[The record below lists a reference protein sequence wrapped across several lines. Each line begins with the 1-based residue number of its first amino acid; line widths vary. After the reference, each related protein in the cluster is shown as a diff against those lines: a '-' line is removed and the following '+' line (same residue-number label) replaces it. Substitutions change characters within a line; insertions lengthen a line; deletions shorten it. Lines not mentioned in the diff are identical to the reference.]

1 MPLLPGEVPP
11 NLFPILGTGRI
22 LIGAGLIFAPGGL
35 ARGLGIEP
43 QSAAASRWLTRI
55 TGAREVAIGIGAV
68 RAWHRDDDPS
78 GWILAQAISDS
89 SDAVAFGAAAVS
101 GKVSAKRGIGMAVF
115 AASGAVSE
123 IVTFISLENKRA
135 QGNGEL

>member
-11 NLFPILGTGRI
+11 NLFPILGAGRI

-35 ARGLGIEP
+35 ARGLGIDP
-43 QSAAASRWLTRI
+43 QSATASRWLTRI
-55 TGAREVAIGIGAV
+55 AGAREVGIGIGAI
-68 RAWHRDDDPS
+68 RAWHRQEDPS

-89 SDAVAFGAAAVS
+89 TDVVAFGAAAVS
-101 GKVSAKRGIGMAVF
+101 GKVSAKRGVGMAAF

-123 IVTFISLENKRA
+123 IVTFIALEKKCAEVN
-135 QGNGEL
+135 EEF

>member
-1 MPLLPGEVPP
+1 M
-11 NLFPILGTGRI
+11 FPILGAGRI

-35 ARGLGIEP
+35 ARGLGIDP

-55 TGAREVAIGIGAV
+55 AGAREVAIGIGAI
-68 RAWHRDDDPS
+68 RAWHRDEDPS

-89 SDAVAFGAAAVS
+89 TDVVAFGAAAVS
-101 GKVSAKRGIGMAVF
+101 GKVSAKRGVGMAVF

-123 IVTFISLENKRA
+123 IVTLLALENKRA
-135 QGNGEL
+135 QRNGEL

>member
-1 MPLLPGEVPP
+1 MTLLPGEVPT
-11 NLFPILGTGRI
+11 NLFPILGAGRL

-35 ARGLGIEP
+35 ARGLGIDP

-55 TGAREVAIGIGAV
+55 AGAREVAIGIGAI
-68 RAWHRDDDPS
+68 RAWHR
-78 GWILAQAISDS
+78 WILAQAISDS
-89 SDAVAFGAAAVS
+89 ADVVAFGAAAVS

-123 IVTFISLENKRA
+123 IVTFIALENKRA
-135 QGNGEL
+135 QRNEEL